1 MQRNFPF
8 QFQFD
13 VRGWAAVAVG
23 LALLAAL
30 AFLAVGLFILIL
42 PLMLLAP
49 ILFWFLPKPKV
60 YRVGTPS
67 QKPPPTEATIIEGEF
82 KVIDHPTD
90 RISGANDA

>member
-1 MQRNFPF
+1 
-8 QFQFD
+8 
-13 VRGWAAVAVG
+13 
-23 LALLAAL
+23 
-30 AFLAVGLFILIL
+30 
-42 PLMLLAP
+42 MLLAP

-67 QKPPPTEATIIEGEF
+67 QKPPPAEATIIEGEF